1 MLSPLLFRCRFFSC
15 FAPRFAVTPI
25 ATVSLELFCADF
37 IEMLR
42 TFPIV
47 DVKIYYHLVH
57 IEVRN
62 HNVFSAIHF
71 FIYVK
76 SITSWIHCV
85 LAHFINVKQ
94 NTFSVTAP
102 NACFHTYQSSRHV
115 PLRQKFHYFHHR
127 IHHIWRS

>member
-37 IEMLR
+37 IEMLCM
-42 TFPIV
+42 FPIV

-57 IEVRN
+57 IVVSN
-62 HNVFSAIHF
+62 HNVISAMYF
-71 FIYVK
+71 FVYAHVPIL
-76 SITSWIHCV
+76 SWIHCL

-102 NACFHTYQSSRHV
+102 NACFHSYQYASISS
-115 PLRQKFHYFHHR
+115 PQASFN
-127 IHHIWRS
+127 I